1 MKTIEQVHEEI
12 QAALKAARETHEYR
26 AEGASIEF
34 TNAMVTRMRE
44 AGVSRSELARMI
56 KTTPAYISKILRGA
70 TNFSLD
76 SMVKIATALNCEFR
90 CHLQPSG
97 ATSQWLDVYSSK
109 KPLKV
114 SFEPSNAPQNII
126 RPAQFKRVA
135 LCIDSLESNEKCAA
149 VS

>member
-44 AGVSRSELARMI
+44 AGVTRSELARMI
-56 KTTPAYISKILRGA
+56 KATPAYISKILRGA

-76 SMVKIATALNCEFR
+76 SMVKIAKALNCELR
-90 CHLQPSG
+90 VRLQPVAAKSHRFDG
-97 ATSQWLDVYSSK
+97 QRKAAPNLPGMRNGKHPRLRHSK
-109 KPLKV
+109 R
-114 SFEPSNAPQNII
+114 I
-126 RPAQFKRVA
+126 RRHPK
-135 LCIDSLESNEKCAA
+135 
-149 VS
+149 

>member
-56 KTTPAYISKILRGA
+56 KTTPAYISKILRGT
-70 TNFSLD
+70 TNFSVD
-76 SMVKIATALNCEFR
+76 SMVKIANALNCELQL
-90 CHLQPSG
+90 HLQPVSAKSRRFG
-97 ATSQWLDVYSSK
+97 GHRAGRRKTTAILRAMRNGRRRLHRPSK
-109 KPLKV
+109 RARRRLK
-114 SFEPSNAPQNII
+114 S
-126 RPAQFKRVA
+126 
-135 LCIDSLESNEKCAA
+135 AA
-149 VS
+149 R